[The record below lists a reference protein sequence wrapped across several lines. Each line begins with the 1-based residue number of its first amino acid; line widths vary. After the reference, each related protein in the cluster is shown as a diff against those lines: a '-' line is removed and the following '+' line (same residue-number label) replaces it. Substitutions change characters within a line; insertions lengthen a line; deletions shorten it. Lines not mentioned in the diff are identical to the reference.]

1 MQFLFK
7 EKPIVITAV
16 VSSDFNQV
24 CESSPIKLA
33 SECKPSWWKNTPS
46 SKFDWNLF
54 GPVSTVKSCPG
65 VGLSIQRGFI
75 LPMWSDLALET
86 EGDSWKL
93 LYSDRKSRADEHPS
107 LQAPGFYEDHHIFK
121 INSPWKIISP
131 VDLFVCFPFYLYDK
145 APLYSTPSGFIP
157 PILNTCAINPF
168 LMFKKDIQKQQ
179 YLIKCGSPLLH
190 ILPFTDKK
198 INFKCEI
205 VSNEEYQKIINR
217 TGTSNHFTGRGLKN
231 KLFSKD

>member
-1 MQFLFK
+1 MLFFFK
-7 EKPIVITAV
+7 EKPIEITAV
-16 VSSDFNQV
+16 VSSAYSQV
-24 CESSPIKLA
+24 CELSPIKLA
-33 SECKPSWWKNTPS
+33 SECRPSWWKNTPS

-54 GPVSTVKSCPG
+54 GPTSTVKSCPG

-86 EGDSWKL
+86 QGELWKWV
-93 LYSDRKSRADEHPS
+93 YSDRKSRVEVHS
-107 LQAPGFYEDHHIFK
+107 NFQAPGFYEDHHIFK
-121 INSPWKIISP
+121 VNSPWKIISS
-131 VDLFVCFPFYLYDK
+131 VDLFVCSPFYLNNK

-157 PILNTCAINPF
+157 PILNTCAVNPF

-205 VSNEEYQKIINR
+205 VSNEEYEKISNR
-217 TGTSNHFTGRGLKN
+217 TATNNHFIGRGLKN
-231 KLFSKD
+231 KLFDK